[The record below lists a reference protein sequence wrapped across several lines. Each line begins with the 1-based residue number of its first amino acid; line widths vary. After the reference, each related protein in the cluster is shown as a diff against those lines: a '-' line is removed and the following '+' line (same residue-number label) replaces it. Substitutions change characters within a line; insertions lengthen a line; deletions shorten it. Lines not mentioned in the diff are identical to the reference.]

1 MAEATIKFEREER
14 EGIVPVGTYLNSAA
28 ERLGV
33 RFESRCMP
41 GEKTHFCRVTIG
53 KGGENL
59 SAMTAAETESF
70 ENEPGTLGERL
81 ACQTKIVEPGEITI
95 MTKEKEASDGSQDEK
110 KEREYAKEF
119 ADLPLEKKFAEL
131 VHLEAI
137 TLGETFSFIFNS
149 PYLAFDKVIDVMAGY
164 GLRKEETS
172 KKAARP
178 AEHST
183 AAEDQAE
190 TNAEKLADEEA
201 DGNGD
206 AAGQAGKA
214 G

>member
-81 ACQTKIVEPGEITI
+81 ACQTKITEAGDIVV
-95 MTKEKEASDGSQDEK
+95 MTMETKAESAEEKTEEAAK
-110 KEREYAKEF
+110 EYAKEF
-119 ADLPLEKKFAEL
+119 TELPLEKKIAQL
-131 VHLEAI
+131 MQLEAI
-137 TLGETFSFIFNS
+137 TLGETMSFVINS
-149 PYLAFDKVIDVMAGY
+149 PFLIFDKALDLMAQF
-164 GLRKEETS
+164 GLKKEERD
-172 KKAARP
+172 KHAARP
-178 AEHST
+178 AEHSAQET
-183 AAEDQAE
+183 ASAAHEAAVASEENVSEPPAEA
-190 TNAEKLADEEA
+190 NP
-201 DGNGD
+201 
-206 AAGQAGKA
+206 
-214 G
+214 